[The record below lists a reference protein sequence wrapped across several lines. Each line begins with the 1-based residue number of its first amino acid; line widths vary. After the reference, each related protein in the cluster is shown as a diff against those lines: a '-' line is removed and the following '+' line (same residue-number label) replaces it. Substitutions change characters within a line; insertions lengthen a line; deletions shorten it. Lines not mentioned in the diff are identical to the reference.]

1 MIRLLSSLALLTL
14 ALTACGGGT
23 PTAGPMANQAET
35 SLRVEAA
42 ERPPPPPKEQ
52 ERGLV
57 RVRLETEAGPIL
69 LLLDGRRAPI
79 TVTNFLRYVDAG
91 RFDDTSFYRAARTRG
106 HEGRGF
112 IQGGIHRNYRLMFH
126 PIAHE
131 PTNETGLSHVEGAIS
146 MARSAPGNAMGEFF
160 ITTAAITQM
169 DAQDGRPGYAAFGRV
184 IEGMDV
190 VRAILASE
198 TVPNAGRG
206 AMRDQMIARPVRI
219 VSARRVE

>member
-1 MIRLLSSLALLTL
+1 MIRPLARLVLLTL
-14 ALTACGGGT
+14 LAAGCGEGAPPIQQEAEREGT
-23 PTAGPMANQAET
+23 P
-35 SLRVEAA
+35 LRVQAA
-42 ERPPPPPKEQ
+42 ERPPPPPATQ

-57 RVRLETEAGPIL
+57 RVRLETEAGGIV
-69 LLLDGRRAPI
+69 LLLDGRRAPV

-91 RFDDTSFYRAARTRG
+91 RFDDTNFYRAARTRG

-190 VRAILASE
+190 VRTILASE

-206 AMRDQMIARPVRI
+206 AMRNQMIDRPVRI
-219 VSARRVE
+219 ISARRIE

>member
-1 MIRLLSSLALLTL
+1 MIRLCVYLASLSLFVAG
-14 ALTACGGGT
+14 CGDGAPRAEPEANRAGT
-23 PTAGPMANQAET
+23 P
-35 SLRVEAA
+35 LRVQAA
-42 ERPPPPPKEQ
+42 ERPPPPPAEQ

-57 RVRLETEAGPIL
+57 RVRLETEAGPIV

-106 HEGRGF
+106 YEGRGF

-131 PTNETGLSHVEGAIS
+131 PTSETGLSHVEGAIS

-169 DAQDGRPGYAAFGRV
+169 DAQEGRPGYAVFGRV

-190 VRAILASE
+190 VREILASE

-219 VSARRVE
+219 ISARRIE

>member
-1 MIRLLSSLALLTL
+1 MIRPLSTLALLTL
-14 ALTACGGGT
+14 ALAACGGAA
-23 PTAGPMANQAET
+23 PPAAPEANRTES

-42 ERPPPPPKEQ
+42 EPPPPPPKEQ

-112 IQGGIHRNYRLMFH
+112 IQGGIHRNYRLMFR